1 MNLIHIYIHN
11 PYARVCR
18 WEQWEG
24 HRADSWFQMKY
35 LFQMPALPLTSCVTL
50 DKLTSVY
57 FDFLLCKMGTI
68 RHLLY
73 WVVGRIKSLC
83 VCKTQ
88 ECPAW
93 GKSYVRVH
101 YSCCPLSLLL
111 LLLLLNVC
119 GRKESGGGRG
129 IVPAAKRTSESPCWL
144 SAALLSGLCCVALTM
159 HSKKETQSI
168 WRS

>member
-1 MNLIHIYIHN
+1 
-11 PYARVCR
+11 
-18 WEQWEG
+18 
-24 HRADSWFQMKY
+24 MKY
-35 LFQMPALPLTSCVTL
+35 LFQMQALPLSSCVTL
-50 DKLTSVY
+50 EKLTSVY

-68 RHLLY
+68 RHLLC

-88 ECPAW
+88 ECTAR

-111 LLLLLNVC
+111 LLLSLNVR
-119 GRKESGGGRG
+119 GIKKSGGGRG
-129 IVPAAKRTSESPCWL
+129 IVPAAKQTSESPCWL
-144 SAALLSGLCCVALTM
+144 SAALLSGLCCVAFTT
-159 HSKKETQSI
+159 HSKTETQSI